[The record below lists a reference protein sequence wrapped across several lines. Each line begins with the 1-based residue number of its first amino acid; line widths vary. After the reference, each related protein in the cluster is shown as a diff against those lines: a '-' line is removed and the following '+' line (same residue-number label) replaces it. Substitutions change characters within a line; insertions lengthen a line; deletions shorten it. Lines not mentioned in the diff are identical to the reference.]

1 VISRPK
7 VSVLIPVYNGEKY
20 LNEALS
26 SIRNQTANEIEIL
39 IINDGSTDNSS
50 NIINR
55 MATNDARIRV
65 INKSNTG
72 LTDTLNCGLSES
84 KGEWI
89 ARMDQDDIASTK
101 RIELQ
106 IEKITSD
113 RSIVLVGSDF
123 ETLNERTQKRKSYS
137 LPATHAKLVKRLERL
152 RGFFPHSSALFH
164 AETVRQIGGY
174 DPNALFNEDWD
185 LWLRLS
191 TNGEIS
197 CINECLVTIRKHL
210 NQMSAN
216 SGSVLPQ
223 AEAFISSTLHLYS
236 KRTDLGPE
244 IVRLSRNELTED
256 IKSTRSYK
264 KYCQIAVLSNAVSSS
279 LESGK
284 FPLFLVRRLNIL
296 DKILGLFVYSF
307 FGTRGPKLTSRQ
319 LIKKVF

>member
-1 VISRPK
+1 MISRPK

-20 LNEALS
+20 LSEAIS
-26 SIRNQTANEIEIL
+26 SIRNQTANGIEIL

-55 MATNDARIRV
+55 MAANDDRIRV

-113 RSIVLVGSDF
+113 KSLVLVGSDF
-123 ETLNERTQKRKSYS
+123 ETLNERTKKRKSYS
-137 LPATHAKLVKRLERL
+137 LPPTHAKLVKRLERL

-174 DPNALFNEDWD
+174 DSNALFNEDWD

-197 CINECLVTIRKHL
+197 CINQCLVTIRKHS

-216 SGSVLPQ
+216 SGCIQPQ
-223 AEAFISSTLHLYS
+223 AEAFISSTLHFYY
-236 KRTDLGPE
+236 KGIDLGPE
-244 IVRLSRNELTED
+244 SERVSRNELTD
-256 IKSTRSYK
+256 YIKSSRSYK
-264 KYCQIAVLSNAVSSS
+264 RYFQIAVIGNAVSLS
-279 LESGK
+279 LESRK

-296 DKILGLFVYSF
+296 VKILGLFVYWL